1 MRFRLSLGLGVPK
14 VVARAECG
22 AIRSRTAVPAPR
34 ARLRHAWVAG
44 LVLIGSVRLADAGP
58 LQAAAIPEH
67 LPQGGTA
74 IVQLTPGEGA
84 ELDGRA
90 LKVSPEG
97 WIVFGVGRDAGGALR
112 FERID
117 SAGLRHRHDIRIV
130 PRDFRI
136 ERVDGL
142 PQQTVTP
149 DPVIAERIAREQARV
164 AKARERNDDRIDF
177 AEGFVRPVEGGRISG
192 VYGSQRI
199 LNGEP
204 RAPHMG
210 LDLAV
215 PTGTPIVAPAAG
227 IISFADAD
235 LYLTGGT
242 VLLDHGH
249 GLSSSF
255 LHLSRIDVREGQRIA
270 RGDVI
275 GAVGATG
282 RASGPHLHWGLNW
295 FDVRLDPALLLP

>member
-1 MRFRLSLGLGVPK
+1 MSSPGWRKLL
-14 VVARAECG
+14 C
-22 AIRSRTAVPAPR
+22 I
-34 ARLRHAWVAG
+34 
-44 LVLIGSVRLADAGP
+44 
-58 LQAAAIPEH
+58 AAAGALIALAGAAASAAHVSDLPGQ
-67 LPQGGTA
+67 LPQGGTV
-74 IVQLTPGEGA
+74 ILQLAPGEA
-84 ELDGRA
+84 ARLDGRA
-90 LKVSPEG
+90 LRVSAEG
-97 WIVFGVGRDAGGALR
+97 WVVFGAGRDASEPLR

-117 SAGLRHRHDIRIV
+117 AQGQVTRSDIRLV

-149 DPVIAERIAREQARV
+149 DPAIAARIAREQARV
-164 AKARERNDDRIDF
+164 THARERDDARADF
-177 AEGFVRPVEGGRISG
+177 AAGFARPVVGGRISG

-210 LDLAV
+210 LDIAV
-215 PTGTPIVAPAAG
+215 PTGTPITAPAAG
-227 IISFADAD
+227 IISFAEPD

-255 LHLSRIDVREGQRIA
+255 LHLSTIDVQPGQRVE
-270 RGDVI
+270 RGERI

-295 FDVRLDPALLLP
+295 FDTRLDPALLIP

>member
-1 MRFRLSLGLGVPK
+1 MRVLLNLLLLL
-14 VVARAECG
+14 AA
-22 AIRSRTAVPAPR
+22 PA
-34 ARLRHAWVAG
+34 LQAG
-44 LVLIGSVRLADAGP
+44 PIPERLA
-58 LQAAAIPEH
+58 
-67 LPQGGTA
+67 QGGVA
-74 IVQLTPGEGA
+74 IVQLAPGECA
-84 ELDGRA
+84 ELDGRT

-97 WIVFGVGRDAGGALR
+97 WLVFGIGREATGALE
-112 FERID
+112 FVRID
-117 SAGLRHRHDIRIV
+117 RDGRRHARAIRIV

-136 ERVDGL
+136 ERVNGL

-149 DPVIAERIAREQARV
+149 DPAIAERIAREQV
-164 AKARERNDDRIDF
+164 AVGKARERNDDRIDF
-177 AEGFVRPVEGGRISG
+177 AAGFVRPIEGGRISG

-210 LDLAV
+210 LDIAV
-215 PTGTPIVAPAAG
+215 PTGTPIQAPAAG
-227 IISFADAD
+227 VVSFVGPD
-235 LYLTGGT
+235 LFLTGGT

-255 LHLSRIDVREGQRIA
+255 LHLSRIDVREGQRIE
-270 RGDVI
+270 RGETI

-295 FDVRLDPALLLP
+295 FETRLDPALLLP

>member
-1 MRFRLSLGLGVPK
+1 MRILLNRSLLSLSLLN
-14 VVARAECG
+14 A
-22 AIRSRTAVPAPR
+22 AV
-34 ARLRHAWVAG
+34 LK
-44 LVLIGSVRLADAGP
+44 LVLLACMAP
-58 LQAAAIPEH
+58 ALAAAVPEH
-67 LPQGGTA
+67 LPQGGLA
-74 IVQLTPGEGA
+74 IVQLATGERA

-97 WIVFGVGRDAGGALR
+97 WTLFGVGREASGTLR

-117 SAGLRHRHDIRIV
+117 RNHVRHSHSIRIV

-136 ERVDGL
+136 ERVNGL

-149 DPVIAERIAREQARV
+149 DPAVAERIAREQASV
-164 AKARERNDDRIDF
+164 AKARERDDDRIDF
-177 AEGFVRPVEGGRISG
+177 AEGFLRPIQGGRISG

-210 LDLAV
+210 LDIAV
-215 PTGTPIVAPAAG
+215 PTGTPIQAPAAG
-227 IISFADAD
+227 IVSFVGPD
-235 LYLTGGT
+235 LFLTGGT

-255 LHLSRIDVREGQRIA
+255 LHLSRIDVREGQRIE
-270 RGDVI
+270 RGEVL

>member
-1 MRFRLSLGLGVPK
+1 MRFLLSLLLVMSPPLL
-14 VVARAECG
+14 RAG
-22 AIRSRTAVPAPR
+22 
-34 ARLRHAWVAG
+34 
-44 LVLIGSVRLADAGP
+44 
-58 LQAAAIPEH
+58 AIPEQ
-67 LPQGGTA
+67 LPQGGAA
-74 IVQLTPGEGA
+74 IVQLAPGERA

-97 WIVFGVGRDAGGALR
+97 WLVFGVGREATGELAFARTDRAGT
-112 FERID
+112 
-117 SAGLRHRHDIRIV
+117 RHPHRIRIV

-136 ERVDGL
+136 ERVNGL

-149 DPVIAERIAREQARV
+149 DPAIAERIAREQAGV
-164 AKARERNDDRIDF
+164 AKARERDDDRIDF
-177 AEGFVRPVEGGRISG
+177 AEGFLRPIAGGRISG

-210 LDLAV
+210 LDIAV
-215 PTGTPIVAPAAG
+215 PTGTPIQAPAAG
-227 IISFADAD
+227 IISFVGPD
-235 LYLTGGT
+235 LFLTGGT

-255 LHLSRIDVREGQRIA
+255 LHLSRIDVREGQRVE
-270 RGDVI
+270 RGEVI

>member
-1 MRFRLSLGLGVPK
+1 MSSPHRVPLRVMAIRVLIAVVGLVGAAA
-14 VVARAECG
+14 ARA
-22 AIRSRTAVPAPR
+22 SN
-34 ARLRHAWVAG
+34 L
-44 LVLIGSVRLADAGP
+44 
-58 LQAAAIPEH
+58 PER
-67 LPQGGTA
+67 LPQGGTV
-74 IVQLTPGEGA
+74 ILQLAAGESA
-84 ELDGRA
+84 RLDGRT
-90 LKVSPEG
+90 LRVSDEG
-97 WIVFGVGRDAGGALR
+97 WVVFGAGRDASQPLR
-112 FERID
+112 FERMD
-117 SAGLRHRHDIRIV
+117 TQGTVTRSEIRLV

-149 DPVIAERIAREQARV
+149 DPALAARIAREQALVTR
-164 AKARERNDDRIDF
+164 ARERDDARADF
-177 AEGFVRPVEGGRISG
+177 AAGFVRPVAGGRISG

-210 LDLAV
+210 LDIAV
-215 PTGTPIVAPAAG
+215 PTGTPITAPAAG
-227 IISFADAD
+227 IISFAEPD

-255 LHLSRIDVREGQRIA
+255 LHLSKIDVQPGQRVE
-270 RGDVI
+270 RGERI

-295 FDVRLDPALLLP
+295 FDTRLDPSLLIP

>member
-1 MRFRLSLGLGVPK
+1 MRFRPSPALAVPSVAARLERSPPDARPGVQTPPARQRHA
-14 VVARAECG
+14 VVAR
-22 AIRSRTAVPAPR
+22 
-34 ARLRHAWVAG
+34 
-44 LVLIGSVRLADAGP
+44 LVLIASVLLASASP
-58 LQAAAIPEH
+58 LQAAAIPER

-74 IVQLTPGEGA
+74 IVQLAPGERA

-97 WIVFGVGRDAGGALR
+97 WTLFGVGREASGALR

-117 SAGLRHRHDIRIV
+117 SAGLRHRHDIPIV
-130 PRDFRI
+130 PRDFRV

-149 DPVIAERIAREQARV
+149 DPVIAERIAREQAGV

-192 VYGSQRI
+192 VFGSQRI

-210 LDLAV
+210 LDIAV
-215 PTGTPIVAPAAG
+215 PTGTPILAPAAG

>member
-1 MRFRLSLGLGVPK
+1 MHILLSLLLIAALLCPVGQAK
-14 VVARAECG
+14 
-22 AIRSRTAVPAPR
+22 
-34 ARLRHAWVAG
+34 AG
-44 LVLIGSVRLADAGP
+44 T
-58 LQAAAIPEH
+58 IPDR
-67 LPQGGTA
+67 LPQGGVA
-74 IVQLTPGEGA
+74 IVQLAPGEGA

-90 LKVSPEG
+90 LKVSPQG
-97 WIVFGVGRDAGGALR
+97 WLVFGAGREAKGTLR
-112 FERID
+112 FVRID
-117 SAGLRHRHDIRIV
+117 AAHQRHAHAIRIV

-136 ERVDGL
+136 ERVNGL

-149 DPVIAERIAREQARV
+149 DPAIAERIAREQAAV
-164 AKARERNDDRIDF
+164 TKARERDDDRIDF
-177 AEGFVRPVEGGRISG
+177 AQGFARPIEGGRISG

-210 LDLAV
+210 LDIAV
-215 PTGTPIVAPAAG
+215 PTGTPIRSPAAG
-227 IISFADAD
+227 IVSFVAPD
-235 LYLTGGT
+235 LVLTGGT

-255 LHLSRIDVREGQRIA
+255 LHLSRIDVHEGQRIE
-270 RGDVI
+270 RGEVL

-295 FDVRLDPALLLP
+295 FELRLDPALLLH

>member
-1 MRFRLSLGLGVPK
+1 MSSPHRVPLRVMAIRVLIAVVGLVGAAA
-14 VVARAECG
+14 ARA
-22 AIRSRTAVPAPR
+22 SN
-34 ARLRHAWVAG
+34 L
-44 LVLIGSVRLADAGP
+44 
-58 LQAAAIPEH
+58 PER
-67 LPQGGTA
+67 LPQGGTV
-74 IVQLTPGEGA
+74 ILQLAAGESA
-84 ELDGRA
+84 RLDGRT
-90 LKVSPEG
+90 LRVSDEG
-97 WIVFGVGRDAGGALR
+97 WVVFGAGRDASQPLR
-112 FERID
+112 FERMD
-117 SAGLRHRHDIRIV
+117 TQGTVTRSEIRLV

-149 DPVIAERIAREQARV
+149 DPALAARIAREQALVTR
-164 AKARERNDDRIDF
+164 ARERDDARADF
-177 AEGFVRPVEGGRISG
+177 AAGFVRPVAGGRISG

-210 LDLAV
+210 LDIAV
-215 PTGTPIVAPAAG
+215 PTGTPITAPAAG
-227 IISFADAD
+227 IISFAEPD

-255 LHLSRIDVREGQRIA
+255 LHLSKIDVQPGQRVE
-270 RGDVI
+270 RGERI

-295 FDVRLDPALLLP
+295 FDTRLDPALLIP

>member
-1 MRFRLSLGLGVPK
+1 MSSRHWQPLR
-14 VVARAECG
+14 VAATR
-22 AIRSRTAVPAPR
+22 
-34 ARLRHAWVAG
+34 
-44 LVLIGSVRLADAGP
+44 VLIAVIALVGV
-58 LQAAAIPEH
+58 AAHASSLPQQ
-67 LPQGGTA
+67 LPQGGTV
-74 IVQLTPGEGA
+74 ILQLAPGESA
-84 ELDGRA
+84 RLDGRA
-90 LKVSPEG
+90 LRVSAEG
-97 WIVFGVGRDAGGALR
+97 WVVFGAGRDASEPLR

-117 SAGLRHRHDIRIV
+117 AQGKVTRSEIRVV

-142 PQQTVTP
+142 PPQTVTP
-149 DPVIAERIAREQARV
+149 DPAIAARIAREQARV
-164 AKARERNDDRIDF
+164 TRARERDDARTDF
-177 AEGFVRPVEGGRISG
+177 AAGFVRPVAGGRISG

-210 LDLAV
+210 LDIAV
-215 PTGTPIVAPAAG
+215 PTGTPILAPAAG
-227 IISFADAD
+227 IISFAEPD

-255 LHLSRIDVREGQRIA
+255 LHLSKIDVQPGQRVE
-270 RGDVI
+270 RGQRI

-295 FDVRLDPALLLP
+295 FDTRLDPALLIP

>member
-1 MRFRLSLGLGVPK
+1 MRILLNILWLAGSFPAFAASL
-14 VVARAECG
+14 
-22 AIRSRTAVPAPR
+22 
-34 ARLRHAWVAG
+34 
-44 LVLIGSVRLADAGP
+44 
-58 LQAAAIPEH
+58 PER
-67 LPQGGTA
+67 LPQGGVA
-74 IVQLTPGEGA
+74 IVQLAEGERA
-84 ELDGRA
+84 VLDGRA
-90 LKVSPEG
+90 LKVSPDG
-97 WIVFGVGRDAGGALR
+97 WAVFGAGREARGSMR

-117 SAGLRHRHDIRIV
+117 RSGTRHPHTIRIV

-136 ERVDGL
+136 ERVNGL

-149 DPVIAERIAREQARV
+149 DPAIAERIAREQAAV
-164 AKARERNDDRIDF
+164 AKARERDDDRTQF
-177 AEGFVRPVEGGRISG
+177 AEGFVRPIEGGRISG

-210 LDLAV
+210 LDIAV
-215 PTGTPIVAPAAG
+215 PTGTPILAPAGGIVSFVAP
-227 IISFADAD
+227 D
-235 LYLTGGT
+235 LFLTGGT

-255 LHLSRIDVREGQRIA
+255 LHLSRIDVREGQRIE
-270 RGDVI
+270 RGETI